1 MGRTPKQRNIQDKE
15 SKKVTASAEF
25 TYKVLEDRIIVY
37 SIKNGDNYT
46 SKMMNLDVEL
56 SAYLVTHYTKKSI
69 SLLLCVSLSDC

>member
-56 SAYLVTHYTKKSI
+56 SALFGNPLYEKSI
-69 SLLLCVSLSDC
+69 SLLFVRITF